1 MKKIIELKII
11 QIEAFA
17 SYDERK
23 LHFWVHS
30 HRKIQIYDCN
40 LSRAISERKYLYRNI
55 LSINL

>member
-30 HRKIQIYDCN
+30 HREVEIDDGNFRK
-40 LSRAISERKYLYRNI
+40 SVSENDK
-55 LSINL
+55 S